1 MAETSSSSLA
11 ETSKSGE
18 KRYAEQ
24 AQLIG
29 KFLIRGIL
37 KSQSPL
43 MIGCGKSDLSGIDI
57 LLDKKEHR
65 PFIPGSSL
73 AGVVRH
79 GLLDLCD
86 QEDVSRLFGLH
97 YGDTQ
102 IVTDKTQM
110 SQIYFG
116 DAYVTGNYTVRVRDS
131 VRINS
136 RTGAASDQGKF
147 DYEVVESGA
156 EFSIGMEVSI
166 RKSIE
171 SSFVINMC
179 RLIFNLFNNRHIRIG
194 AKTNAGFG
202 RFDLQN
208 FAFMH
213 LDFKDPQ
220 DVRTWLMRSYENS
233 GHKEWR
239 TELPDFDNQTDKS
252 ITAKRSASFFFQGI
266 FSISNSL
273 IVRSYDPLEG
283 YEDCDAVMM
292 TTGTDTK
299 AIIPGPS
306 LRGALRHHAEK
317 IFNTFHQG
325 HKKQFEQLF
334 GIVETD
340 FDLNTPAEKTRKI
353 KSKIRVEEQRVEN
366 QLSKLLTRN
375 RINRFTGGTL
385 ETALFSIAP
394 LWGGGSGAIHLEI
407 SAKCL
412 DCWEAGLLV
421 LTIKD
426 FWFGV
431 AAVGGNQS
439 IGSGFL
445 SGQTGKLRYNGKT
458 INLEAKDKKLQLTSE
473 DDSFDPEEFLDLLI
487 ETFHLG
493 CAGSFL
499 TEPPTEI

>member
-1 MAETSSSSLA
+1 MAETSSTILA
-11 ETSKSGE
+11 KDTRSGE
-18 KRYAEQ
+18 KRYTDQ
-24 AQLIG
+24 AQLTG

-37 KSQSPL
+37 KTESPL

-79 GLLDLCD
+79 ALLDFCN
-86 QEDVSRLFGLH
+86 QEDVSRLFGLS
-97 YGDTQ
+97 YEETQ
-102 IVTDKTQM
+102 SVTDKTQM

-116 DAYVTGNYTVRVRDS
+116 DAYVTGDYTVRVRDS

-136 RTGAASDQGKF
+136 RTAAASDQGKF
-147 DYEVVESGA
+147 DYEVIESGA
-156 EFSIGMEVSI
+156 EFPIGIEVSI

-171 SSFVINMC
+171 SSFVIGMC
-179 RLIFNLFNNRHIRIG
+179 RLIFSLFDSQHIRIG

-202 RFDLQN
+202 RFNLKK
-208 FAFMH
+208 FSYMY
-213 LDFKDPQ
+213 LDFKKPQ
-220 DVRTWLMRSYENS
+220 DVKTWLTRSYDNDFHAGWLTTFPDS
-233 GHKEWR
+233 GKQE
-239 TELPDFDNQTDKS
+239 DKS
-252 ITAKRSASFFFQGI
+252 IREKGNDSFLFQGI

-273 IVRSYDPLEG
+273 MVRSYDQLEG
-283 YEDCDAVMM
+283 YENCDAVMM
-292 TTGTDTK
+292 TAGSDET

-306 LRGALRHHAEK
+306 LRGAFRHHAEK
-317 IFNTFHQG
+317 IFNTFHPG
-325 HKKQFEQLF
+325 HKKQFEQMF

-340 FDLNTPAEKTRKI
+340 FDSNTTVEKTRKI

-412 DCWEAGLLV
+412 DRWEAGLLV

-458 INLEAKDKKLQLTSE
+458 INLKEKDKELQLTSE